1 MPQMN
6 LARIVVVRGGALGD
20 GVVTLPAIHSLTAGS
35 PQAQLG
41 IIGSPHL
48 QRLAMP
54 EVFIDQGSTACTW
67 LFADGT
73 EVDDDSPTGQLLARA
88 DLVLAYTPHGC
99 DSAFSRN
106 LQAVCSGDLLH
117 WDPRPKKKDCHI
129 VDHLLAPLQQAGMTT
144 STRIPSIQLTESD
157 RTRGE
162 TIMAE
167 RREEQ
172 PLVLLHPGSGGAD
185 KRWPLQS
192 FQVLAEQLTG
202 DGLSCAMI
210 CGPAEDTDSQIK
222 PTSEVALIRQDCLS
236 DLIALSAAADLFV
249 GNDSGPGHVAAAV
262 GTPTITLFGPTNPA
276 IWRPLA
282 PYSHV
287 VNAPDGALEL
297 LEVADVRRA
306 ALSMLSDGA

>member
-1 MPQMN
+1 ME
-6 LARIVVVRGGALGD
+6 RIVVIRGGALGD
-20 GVVTLPAIHSLTAGS
+20 GVVTLPAIHSLTGGS

-41 IIGSPHL
+41 VIGSPYL

-54 EVFIDQGSTACTW
+54 AVFIDQGSAACTW

-73 EVDDDSPTGQLLARA
+73 EVDDDSPPGQLLARA
-88 DLVLAYTPHGC
+88 DLVLAYTPYGC
-99 DSAFSRN
+99 DSALSRN

-117 WDPRPKKKDCHI
+117 WDPRPSKKDCHI
-129 VDHLLAPLQQAGMTT
+129 VDHLLGPLQQAGMAT
-144 STRIPSIQLTESD
+144 STRIPSIQMTESE

-162 TIMAE
+162 TMMAE
-167 RREEQ
+167 RRGK
-172 PLVLLHPGSGGAD
+172 PMVLLHPGSGGAD

-202 DGLSCAMI
+202 DGVSCAMI

-282 PYSHV
+282 THSHV
-287 VNAPDGALEL
+287 VNAPDGTLEF

-306 ALSMLSDGA
+306 ALSVLSHGAR